1 MTTYSIFESCD
12 KSVFSRKMKKFNF
25 HKNVMI
31 DEEEDS
37 GVFHEDV
44 SSIIVA
50 IDYSDYDYFG
60 DLM

>member
-1 MTTYSIFESCD
+1 
-12 KSVFSRKMKKFNF
+12 
-25 HKNVMI
+25 MI
-31 DEEEDS
+31 DEEEYY

-60 DLM
+60 DLMWDFASRYSLYPPINTPSLNTIGKYI